1 MRQAILDGAALRTRG
16 QVHDALA
23 AQLDFPAWYGG
34 NLDALFDCLTACRA
48 EPVEIVL
55 WHPAELETNLGRWAR
70 ALRRVLQAACE
81 ANPLLTVTE
90 AEDELSPAGPQVTKE

>member
-34 NLDALFDCLTACRA
+34 NLDALHDCLT
-48 EPVEIVL
+48 EINQPTELVIRGSD
-55 WHPAELETNLGRWAR
+55 ALETALGSYA
-70 ALRRVLQAACE
+70 AAFRRVLADSAAQND
-81 ANPLLTVTE
+81 ALTVTWE
-90 AEDELSPAGPQVTKE
+90 T

>member
-34 NLDALFDCLTACRA
+34 NLDALYDCLTDLT
-48 EPVEIVL
+48 E
-55 WHPAELETNLGRWAR
+55 ETSIILLHSQALTETLGTSYGRFC
-70 ALRRVLQAACE
+70 RVLTDAAAE
-81 ANPLLTVTE
+81 NPNLHI
-90 AEDELSPAGPQVTKE
+90 QI